1 MAVPATF
8 SIDAT
13 DAPLRRENVCHENDS
28 ENKLYNELYGDIS
41 TKVGKDLVGS
51 KGPGL
56 IPLPKAPPGKPS
68 VQESAPPAQLPD
80 GRWNTFN
87 GQPPLARFNSKGQ
100 RILPGGSG
108 GSRFIPPEEYKEF
121 LHLGHGGI
129 FDLDLNNVDMLPWR
143 VRGVE
148 QDAYFNYGFTE
159 RSWREYTVEI
169 RRARIDA
176 HLKNQIEI
184 VSGANFDSELPD
196 EVRQALTNSVLN
208 SKTTQRVIP
217 ENELSQIN
225 SVTDIQNKEKILGLN
240 HKPESEQCGKC
251 DGMFGT
257 KYSKYSTSE
266 TIGLSQIQDEARRLQ
281 EQYAK
286 EMIFSD
292 AASSN
297 MQKFRQKMKVLKI
310 LASQV

>member
-41 TKVGKDLVGS
+41 TKVEKDLVGS

-225 SVTDIQNKEKILGLN
+225 SVTDIQ
-240 HKPESEQCGKC
+240 
-251 DGMFGT
+251 T
-257 KYSKYSTSE
+257 RRKY
-266 TIGLSQIQDEARRLQ
+266 
-281 EQYAK
+281 
-286 EMIFSD
+286 
-292 AASSN
+292 
-297 MQKFRQKMKVLKI
+297 
-310 LASQV
+310 

>member
-1 MAVPATF
+1 M
-8 SIDAT
+8 
-13 DAPLRRENVCHENDS
+13 
-28 ENKLYNELYGDIS
+28 
-41 TKVGKDLVGS
+41 GS

-196 EVRQALTNSVLN
+196 EVRQALTNSVQGN

-225 SVTDIQNKEKILGLN
+225 SVTDIQNREKILGLN

-251 DGMFGT
+251 DGMLGT

-286 EMIFSD
+286 ELIFSD

-297 MQKFRQKMKVLKI
+297 VQKFRQKMKVLKI
-310 LASQV
+310 LASQM

>member
-1 MAVPATF
+1 
-8 SIDAT
+8 
-13 DAPLRRENVCHENDS
+13 
-28 ENKLYNELYGDIS
+28 
-41 TKVGKDLVGS
+41 
-51 KGPGL
+51 
-56 IPLPKAPPGKPS
+56 
-68 VQESAPPAQLPD
+68 
-80 GRWNTFN
+80 
-87 GQPPLARFNSKGQ
+87 
-100 RILPGGSG
+100 
-108 GSRFIPPEEYKEF
+108 
-121 LHLGHGGI
+121 
-129 FDLDLNNVDMLPWR
+129 
-143 VRGVE
+143 
-148 QDAYFNYGFTE
+148 
-159 RSWREYTVEI
+159 
-169 RRARIDA
+169 
-176 HLKNQIEI
+176 LKNQIEI